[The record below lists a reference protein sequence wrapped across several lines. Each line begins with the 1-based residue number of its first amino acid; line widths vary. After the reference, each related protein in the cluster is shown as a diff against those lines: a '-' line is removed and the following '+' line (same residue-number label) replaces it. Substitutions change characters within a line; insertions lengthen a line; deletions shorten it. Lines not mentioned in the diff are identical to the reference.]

1 MATYIPLSRST
12 IFKFSHLNVFGH
24 GLLSIIY
31 SSEYHCYER
40 FKAQGLFHYLCVCV
54 CVCVLSRERKLGNLC
69 HCPGGHIIVTVL
81 VLGSNRDH
89 LEFIKKL
96 YFSFLGEKSNR
107 KQERST
113 TSELAR

>member
-31 SSEYHCYER
+31 SSKYHCYEH

-54 CVCVLSRERKLGNLC
+54 CS
-69 HCPGGHIIVTVL
+69 
-81 VLGSNRDH
+81 
-89 LEFIKKL
+89 
-96 YFSFLGEKSNR
+96 
-107 KQERST
+107 
-113 TSELAR
+113 